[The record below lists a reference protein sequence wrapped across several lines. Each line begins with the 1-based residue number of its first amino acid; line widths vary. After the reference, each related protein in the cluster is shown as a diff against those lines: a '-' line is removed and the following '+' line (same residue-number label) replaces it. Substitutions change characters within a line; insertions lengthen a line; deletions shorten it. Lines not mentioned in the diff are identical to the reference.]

1 MRDAKTGAP
10 HTAHT
15 CNPVPFILAGNKAD
29 GYALVQDE
37 ERKKN
42 KEKEGDGG
50 EEEEGAL
57 CDVAPTVLDL
67 MVRPSRSFGFC
78 EC

>member
-15 CNPVPFILAGNKAD
+15 CNPVPFILVGNKAD

-37 ERKKN
+37 EKKKN
-42 KEKEGDGG
+42 KE
-50 EEEEGAL
+50 EEEEGAP

-67 MVRPSRSFGFC
+67 MVRPSRLFGLC
-78 EC
+78 KDGC

>member
-1 MRDAKTGAP
+1 
-10 HTAHT
+10 
-15 CNPVPFILAGNKAD
+15 
-29 GYALVQDE
+29 VQDE

-57 CDVAPTVLDL
+57 CGVVPTVLDL

-78 EC
+78 EDGC